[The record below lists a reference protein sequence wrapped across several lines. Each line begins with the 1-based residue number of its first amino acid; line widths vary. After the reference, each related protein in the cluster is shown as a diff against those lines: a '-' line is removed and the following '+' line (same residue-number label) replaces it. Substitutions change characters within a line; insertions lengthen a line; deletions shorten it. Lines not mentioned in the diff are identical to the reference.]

1 MTQQFTPRDRMI
13 ADLAPQGIRRVD
25 FVVMAEPARVAAI
38 KAAAVPLA
46 ACGPAVQAAPAR
58 GPVVITN
65 PIGLIPSGEDGW
77 KAERVAYRGR
87 SVQVIGDV
95 FDVMNARAR
104 AAGGADPFTPGQ
116 ISMARHYRALV
127 EGRAAGGIKC
137 QSLDGSAGGGS
148 ARDRM
153 DHYIADGVTLQRM
166 VARIGHG
173 AALVVRRVRPSMRAG
188 VARAG
193 GAKAGVILD
202 RVVVDSVCL
211 YEMRISQVLR
221 AAGWAVK
228 GEYRAALR
236 VALAGALDRM
246 QGYGGG

>member
-1 MTQQFTPRDRMI
+1 MTKEFDQRDRMI

-25 FVVMAEPARVAAI
+25 FVLMPEPARVAAI

-46 ACGPAVQAAPAR
+46 ACGPAVHAAPAR

-65 PIGLIPSGEDGW
+65 PIGLIPTGPAEW
-77 KAERVAYRGR
+77 KPERIAYRGR

-116 ISMARHYRALV
+116 IAMARHYRALV
-127 EGRAAGGIKC
+127 EGRAVGGIKC
-137 QSLDGSAGGGS
+137 QSLDGTAGGGS

-166 VARIGHG
+166 VARIGTG
-173 AALVVRRVRPSMRAG
+173 AALVVRRVRPS
-188 VARAG
+188 ARAG
-193 GAKAGVILD
+193 GVKAGVILN

-221 AAGWAVK
+221 SVGWAVK
-228 GEYRAALR
+228 GEYRVALR

-246 QGYGGG
+246 QGYGGRV